1 MDRKVSEII
10 IEVFEV
16 LLPPQEKMDTFPPEA
31 QARLYNL
38 AFFISGL
45 LAGSR
50 ISALQIQTLLEKLPP
65 TAASSVNKP
74 AEEPKPT
81 ETKKEEKKK
90 PVKPGK
96 FSA

>member
-1 MDRKVSEII
+1 MDRKVSETI

-16 LLPPQEKMDTFPPEA
+16 LLPKQEVMDTFPPEA

-50 ISALQIQTLLEKLPP
+50 ISALQVQTLVEKIVPG
-65 TAASSVNKP
+65 TKVIKSSASPKKP
-74 AEEPKPT
+74 E
-81 ETKKEEKKK
+81 ETKKEKKQT
-90 PVKPGK
+90 KPGK